1 MQSLTVTAIVWIVAI
16 ISVVLSRKID
26 EEGLFVRWYRWY
38 VLMVLLIFTA
48 LAVYL
53 CRALA

>member
-1 MQSLTVTAIVWIVAI
+1 MRILVVIAAVWIVAI

-38 VLMVLLIFTA
+38 ALVVLLIFTA
-48 LAVYL
+48 LVVYL
-53 CRALA
+53 CRVLV

>member
-38 VLMVLLIFTA
+38 ALVILLIFTA

-53 CRALA
+53 CQVLA